1 MRGEQ
6 KTGEQS
12 QHMQFRNKLYNI
24 RKNLGLSQQQLG
36 LKAGVSG
43 ATISRIEQ
51 GTQIPSFELALT
63 LVDAVGLSGSDFFAD
78 ITTDNV
84 GADLRS
90 EDKLEAK
97 LAEMDMYYA
106 RLAPVNKKVFKDI
119 VDIMKIRLQI

>member
-1 MRGEQ
+1 
-6 KTGEQS
+6 
-12 QHMQFRNKLYNI
+12 MQFRNKLYNI